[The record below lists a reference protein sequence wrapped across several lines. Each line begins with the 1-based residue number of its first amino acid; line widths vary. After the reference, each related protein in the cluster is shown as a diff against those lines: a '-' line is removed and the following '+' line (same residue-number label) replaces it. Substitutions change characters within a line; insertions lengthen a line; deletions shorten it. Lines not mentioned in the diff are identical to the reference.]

1 MNLRS
6 RGRHNLPLFIW
17 QVWPVGDWECAD
29 HRDPCGVC
37 VFSVCLCPPGPAA
50 QIVYYIY
57 FHV

>member
-29 HRDPCGVC
+29 RRDLCAVC
-37 VFSVCLCPPGPAA
+37 VFSVRLTRLCPPGPGPAPT
-50 QIVYYIY
+50 
-57 FHV
+57 